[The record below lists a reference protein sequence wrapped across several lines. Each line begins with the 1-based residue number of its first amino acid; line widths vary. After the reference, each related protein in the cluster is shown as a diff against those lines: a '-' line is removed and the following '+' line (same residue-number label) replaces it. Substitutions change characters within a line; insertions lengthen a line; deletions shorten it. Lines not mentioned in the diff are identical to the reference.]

1 MLQILEEIVI
11 KEERLEKLR
20 KNLAKCEDFNLINLN
35 KLLDVRNKG
44 YINSKDFA
52 DFTAIGRVQYN
63 YMVNFYAR

>member
-35 KLLDVRNKG
+35 KILDVRNKG
-44 YINSKDFA
+44 YITSKDFA
-52 DFTAIGRVQYN
+52 DFTGIGRVQYN